1 MTKQE
6 ELEYRKHCP
15 YDAMGDCSSLSRK
28 SEEKKELSDRNC
40 PTLQK

>member
-1 MTKQE
+1 MTRLE
-6 ELEYRKHCP
+6 EPEYRKCCP
-15 YDAMGDCSSLSRK
+15 YDAMGDYSSLSRK

>member
-6 ELEYRKHCP
+6 VLEYRKHCP
-15 YDAMGDCSSLSRK
+15 YDAMGDYSSLSRK
-28 SEEKKELSDRNC
+28 PEEKKELSDRNC